1 MIYAARKYSIAIVLV
16 MFAYVFLAGSAATAR
31 AEKLIMFDSPVCEWC
46 EVWEEQIG
54 FMYHLTAEARR
65 APLKRI
71 DIGDQDKVSG
81 LERRIIYTPTF
92 VLMDKGRE
100 QGRITGYPG
109 EDFFWAMLAIM
120 IKRLVHPANTRD
132 CDNLHVDG
140 TIERVIY

>member
-1 MIYAARKYSIAIVLV
+1 MIYSTRKYSIAIILV
-16 MFAYVFLAGSAATAR
+16 MFASAYLPGSAATVR

-92 VLMDKGRE
+92 VLMEKGRE
-100 QGRITGYPG
+100 KGRITGYPG
-109 EDFFWAMLAIM
+109 EDFFWAMLDIL
-120 IKRLVHPANTRD
+120 IKRLDKPA
-132 CDNLHVDG
+132 G
-140 TIERVIY
+140 